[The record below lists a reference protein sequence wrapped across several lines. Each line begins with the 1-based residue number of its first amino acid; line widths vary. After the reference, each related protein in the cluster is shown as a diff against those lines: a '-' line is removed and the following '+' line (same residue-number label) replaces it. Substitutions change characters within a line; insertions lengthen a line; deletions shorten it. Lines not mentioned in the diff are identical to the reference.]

1 MPRPAPTYRFSGFLL
16 SSRRRSLVRDGRE
29 LPLIPRYFDLLVFL
43 VANRHDAV
51 HRRDIFDKVW
61 TDVVVSDSALS
72 QAIRTLRRTL
82 GDDSREPRFIRT
94 VSRHGYQF
102 IAVDVV
108 EGDEDDDTGVRPPAE
123 STSPPG
129 DDPFEPLLQ
138 RLLRT
143 AETPDEEADQ
153 RDAAERLHALGTAEA
168 LRRLDGRRH
177 HEHARAL
184 LRDARWDVPGAETVP
199 LFGEP
204 GAVRTVVDLVA
215 LRLRAAMRL
224 AVGRGASAAIGGAL
238 AGVIGGL
245 AGGGLLAFVDA
256 SDAPASVAI
265 VLALVGAVAGAFAAC
280 GVGGGMA
287 LGESAARSQRLVG
300 IVTGG
305 ALGGAVVGGVA
316 QWMVTTTLAVLV
328 GVHAAVGG
336 GLEGLC
342 IGGAA
347 GLGYALAT
355 AQAGGVGL
363 AAPRGGARIA
373 AAMLTAATCLIA
385 TLVLSALG
393 WPLVGGTLHVVAQA
407 SAGAQVVLT
416 PLGRLMGEPEFGRVT
431 QALIAAGEGALFGFG
446 LALGMTRRP

>member
-1 MPRPAPTYRFSGFLL
+1 
-16 SSRRRSLVRDGRE
+16 
-29 LPLIPRYFDLLVFL
+29 
-43 VANRHDAV
+43 VANRHDAI

-184 LRDARWDVPGAETVP
+184 LRDARWDVPGAEAVP

-305 ALGGAVVGGVA
+305 AGCAVVGGVA
-316 QWMVTTTLAVLV
+316 QWMVTTCSPSWSACMRPW
-328 GVHAAVGG
+328 AAGQRG
-336 GLEGLC
+336 CASAGPRAGLRARDRAGRWC
-342 IGGAA
+342 GTGGA
-347 GLGYALAT
+347 
-355 AQAGGVGL
+355 
-363 AAPRGGARIA
+363 RGGARIA
-373 AAMLTAATCLIA
+373 AAMLTATTLIA

-393 WPLVGGTLHVVAQA
+393 RPLVGGTLP
-407 SAGAQVVLT
+407 SS
-416 PLGRLMGEPEFGRVT
+416 PR
-431 QALIAAGEGALFGFG
+431 
-446 LALGMTRRP
+446 RRPAHRSC